1 VEECRNAEGHATV
14 NTSNQTPA
22 QIPGKPGTAFDPST
36 AEVDTM
42 RTKTFAADQATGQ
55 FLIDGQMFDENRIE
69 QKVQLGV
76 LDVSSSNR
84 ATCDYL
90 TYSR

>member
-22 QIPGKPGTAFDPST
+22 QIPGKPGAAFDPST

-55 FLIDGQMFDENRIE
+55 FLIDGQMFDENQIE
-69 QKVQLGV
+69 QRC
-76 LDVSSSNR
+76 SSVCWMFR
-84 ATCDYL
+84 PQIGPLATA
-90 TYSR
+90 